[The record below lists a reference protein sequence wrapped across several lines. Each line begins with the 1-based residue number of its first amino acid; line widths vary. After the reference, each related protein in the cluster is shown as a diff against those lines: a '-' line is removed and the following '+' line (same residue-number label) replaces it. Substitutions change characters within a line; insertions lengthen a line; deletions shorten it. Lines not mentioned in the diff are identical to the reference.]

1 VIRLFDSCL
10 FATIWMLRNFAFES
24 NFPMMRAGGDFSVAP
39 VDLWFIILMH
49 MKIVKFHLGGSKM
62 VFVTEM
68 KIDSRMILRFLRY
81 TAACGK
87 WHFCAR
93 TCRTKVSLI
102 GMMNIIREI
111 PRKQNRNCVSIPTIT
126 TYEQSRSICFF
137 VILYAIHADIHRNCC
152 LDKNL
157 LW

>member
-1 VIRLFDSCL
+1 MNDLSRFYSPIRRERKQNAYRSNENALTSS
-10 FATIWMLRNFAFES
+10 MLRWLDYLIHACSQRYGCSEISLLKVIFQWCG
-24 NFPMMRAGGDFSVAP
+24 RDGDFS

-68 KIDSRMILRFLRY
+68 KIDSRIILRFWRS

-102 GMMNIIREI
+102 GMMSIIREI
-111 PRKQNRNCVSIPTIT
+111 PRKQKRNCVSIPTIT
-126 TYEQSRSICFF
+126 TYE
-137 VILYAIHADIHRNCC
+137 
-152 LDKNL
+152 
-157 LW
+157 